1 MIMNKKPHVIEL
13 ELERKSLKQLIIES
27 KLTQKELAEKSGL
40 CETTIGNIK
49 ANRNKPRKIT
59 AELIT
64 KAIIEDITFKAAA
77 EILSKK

>member
-1 MIMNKKPHVIEL
+1 MNEKPHVIEL
-13 ELERKSLKQLIIES
+13 NGIVRKTLRELIIDS
-27 KLTQKELAEKSGL
+27 KLTQKELAEKSGV
-40 CETTIGNIK
+40 CETTIMNIK
-49 ANRNKPRKIT
+49 ANRNKPRKET